1 MKNLTKWYDRSK
13 YMGIGVDSVLT
24 LKDVCKV
31 LDASVLTGED
41 SLEMPVLSACGSD
54 LMSDVLAFT
63 KERTLL
69 LTGLTNLQVIRTAD
83 ISDLS
88 AIVFVRGK
96 IPQPDLIAA
105 AKERDIPLLITNHPM
120 YEACGLLYQKGL
132 RGCSSQPV
140 ANYG

>member
-1 MKNLTKWYDRSK
+1 MKLL
-13 YMGIGVDSVLT
+13 LT
-24 LKDVCKV
+24 LAEVCEV
-31 LDASVLTGED
+31 LEANLLTGEA
-41 SLEMPVLSACGSD
+41 SLQMPVFTACGAD

-83 ISDLS
+83 VSDLS

-96 IPQPDLIAA
+96 VPQSDLVKVAT
-105 AKERDIPLLITNHPM
+105 ERKIPLLVTRYPM

-132 RGCSSQPV
+132 RGCSSSPV
-140 ANYG
+140 MHHG